1 MEISKLIP
9 KWVELKGK
17 IWPNSI
23 TEDNINEAP
32 LIWSVVEI
40 SRNKNL
46 DPWKFH
52 ISFSTAPL
60 EIPILF

>member
-32 LIWSVVEI
+32 LTWSVVEI
-40 SRNKNL
+40 SRTK
-46 DPWKFH
+46 
-52 ISFSTAPL
+52 T
-60 EIPILF
+60 